1 MRLFGKHV
9 KPITLINNDEIFF
22 IVQGGAGQ
30 GRISEPITLDRFLKD
45 EIDAGIIPRSFRHQ
59 GNSVMVVPDYWLGN
73 ASFPFQ
79 SRRKSLAEAF
89 LERKLRDEFPGLP
102 GIKDFFVYSFYQTNQ
117 GETMLHAH
125 FITDQ
130 TFFRVHDKLT
140 ERNLRPRRVTAPAFL
155 WECKLREEVP
165 GFQGGGK
172 AFAHLLPDE
181 CFLYFFFE
189 GRFLFSRQIR
199 LPDFQPDPSDQ
210 IETLTYETN
219 QSIYLFSQ
227 KARAEIDRFYMY
239 SVGHLSA
246 SDLARRLGREV
257 EEVSGLEEDLTRDS
271 TTIGHPGLLS
281 GFCLPDLS
289 RSQQYLSISHRQ
301 IEREQQWKPVQK
313 VGIAVGLIL
322 IFLLSCEGM
331 LLWKWSRPVGLQPA
345 HGATA
350 GETEAVRALRQYNE
364 ALDLFLKESQRPS
377 ASNTII
383 HLAAALPEGV
393 WIKEMVVETE
403 PNPGVVL
410 TGTVRAERPGQLRET
425 LSEFLEN
432 LNGYFQAS
440 RSLGLQDIDFDTN
453 NCKAEQGY
461 HTCTIALRFGLP

>member
-1 MRLFGKHV
+1 MQLFRKHV
-9 KPITLINNDEIFF
+9 TPIILINNDEIFF
-22 IVQGGAGQ
+22 MIQGGSGQ
-30 GRISEPITLDRFLKD
+30 GRISEPVALDRFLKD
-45 EIDAGIIPRSFRHQ
+45 EIDPSIIPRPFRRQ

-79 SRRKSLAEAF
+79 SKRKSLAEAF
-89 LERKLRDEFPGLP
+89 LERKLRDEFPEFP
-102 GIKDFFVYSFYQTNQ
+102 GVKDFFEYSFYQTNQ

-125 FITDQ
+125 FLTEQ

-140 ERNLRPRRVTAPAFL
+140 EWNLRPRRVTTPAFL
-155 WECKLREEVP
+155 WACRLKEEVP

-172 AFAHLLPDE
+172 AFLHLLTNE

-189 GRFLFSRQIR
+189 GRFLFSRQIT
-199 LPDFQPDPSDQ
+199 LPDFQADASDQ
-210 IETLTYETN
+210 LDTLTYETN

-227 KARAEIDRFYMY
+227 KARAEVDRFYM
-239 SVGHLSA
+239 SSLGQLSA
-246 SDLARRLGREV
+246 SDLAGRLGREV
-257 EEVSGLEEDLTRDS
+257 EEVTGLEEDLTSDL

-289 RSQQYLSISHRQ
+289 RSQKYLSISHRQ

-313 VGIAVGLIL
+313 VGIAFGLIL
-322 IFLLSCEGM
+322 ILLLSGEGM
-331 LLWKWSRPVGLQPA
+331 LLWKWSRPVGLQPVQ
-345 HGATA
+345 GRTVN
-350 GETEAVRALRQYNE
+350 ETEAVRALRQYNE

-377 ASNTII
+377 AGKTIL
-383 HLAAALPEGV
+383 HLASALPEAV

-410 TGTVRAERPGQLRET
+410 TGTVSAERPGQLRET

-432 LNGYFQAS
+432 LNGPFQGS
-440 RSLGLQDIDFDTN
+440 RSLGLQDIDFDTG

-461 HTCTIALRFGLP
+461 HTCVIALRFGLP